1 MGERKRHTDA
11 EQNDEKKSSTI
22 MIFEACVDLHN
33 QGQIIT
39 RETLQIALPHL
50 TRGQIDD
57 RLSYLVDTNQVNRV
71 ERGVYMPVQQHRP
84 ARMISKTV
92 LNDGTVKIEIG
103 DDIVLTLTPKEAR
116 DFGCLM
122 MSDAMQHSNIEM
134 GRSMNYL
141 TNNIATQVSKL
152 TRSIERIHEEKIQGG
167 LFDESST

>member
-1 MGERKRHTDA
+1 MAERKRHTDA

-50 TRGQIDD
+50 SRGQIDD

-71 ERGVYMPVQQHRP
+71 ERGVYMPVHQHRP
-84 ARMISKTV
+84 ARTV
-92 LNDGTVKIEIG
+92 CKMTLHDGTVKIEIG

-116 DFGCLM
+116 DLGL
-122 MSDAMQHSNIEM
+122 SLVGEAMQYSNIEM
-134 GRSMNYL
+134 GRSMNYV

-167 LFDESST
+167 LFDESGA